1 MESISHDMRD
11 ETIEA
16 KAKWFS
22 SLSLTERMDM
32 LCAFTDL
39 AIEIKPELAAG
50 KNAQPTQGR
59 VRVLS
64 KLW

>member
-1 MESISHDMRD
+1 MESISHDMQD

-32 LCAFTDL
+32 LFAFTDL

-50 KNAQPTQGR
+50 ENAQPTQGR

-64 KLW
+64 KPW